1 MRWYNPK
8 TRSSETVAAPRTDE
22 EAERMLGGHRNSGA
36 FLARFDELRAEG
48 MPVEQAMIFVG
59 HHARMRHLE
68 FRPAR

>member
-1 MRWYNPK
+1 
-8 TRSSETVAAPRTDE
+8 
-22 EAERMLGGHRNSGA
+22 MLRGHRNSGA

-48 MPVEQAMIFVG
+48 MPPEQAVIFVG